1 MQNSHTR
8 QKSIS
13 ISMSEVT
20 RQRLHEAARRS
31 GRKIRHEAMIRLAHS
46 LKHTQDIKEVY
57 WEILLPKDN

>member
-1 MQNSHTR
+1 
-8 QKSIS
+8 
-13 ISMSEVT
+13 MSEVT